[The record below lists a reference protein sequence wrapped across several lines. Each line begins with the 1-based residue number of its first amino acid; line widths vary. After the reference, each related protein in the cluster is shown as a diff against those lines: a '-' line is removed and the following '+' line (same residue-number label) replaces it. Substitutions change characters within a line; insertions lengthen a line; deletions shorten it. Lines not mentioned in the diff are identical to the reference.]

1 MDRVKTLKDDLSE
14 RKKHLM
20 RETCFQNLKDFLFF
34 YNNDLKGKETD
45 WTDGEE
51 IKELASLITQIV
63 NNESIKVADYYVI
76 QSEYAH
82 LAGSEGIG
90 HAHTHGPGGHSH
102 VNPKE

>member
-1 MDRVKTLKDDLSE
+1 MDEVETLKNDLTE

-34 YNNDLKGKETD
+34 YNNDLKVQETD
-45 WTDGEE
+45 WTNDEKVKDAVE
-51 IKELASLITQIV
+51 LITQIV
-63 NNESIKVADYYVI
+63 NKESTKVADYYII

-102 VNPKE
+102 EHLKE